1 MQLIKKEA
9 FMLKVFP
16 KRFSVWPPKLDL
28 SDFLNIIKQSI
39 FALIICAF
47 ADIFAGIYLTKMID
61 FLILLPGILT
71 MLPAAIDMRGN
82 IYASMGSRL
91 STGLHTGEITPD
103 LRDSKLIVENV
114 YSSLIQAV
122 IMSTVIAFFAML
134 GGFIIGNPTIG
145 FVHLFFISLFA
156 SLVAAIGLILTT
168 ILVAIFSFKKGLDPD
183 NVSSP
188 LIASIGDI
196 LNVVSLFAIGI
207 LSFSLSKGFMIFSS
221 LAISGIIVSFSLFSV
236 RNSYY
241 AKKILR
247 ESMGFLAVCA
257 FLSTL
262 AGSLLDNNLEF
273 IGIFPLLLV
282 LSPLFNAE
290 NGNIGSILSARIS
303 TSFHLGQAEITFLP
317 KLRILKEFS
326 YTFAITLILFPLL
339 AIIAFVMSTI
349 LNIPQMGFFN
359 LFKISIFVAIISS
372 FAGMLISY
380 YLTYFSI
387 RTNIDPDNV
396 VIPLLTSVMDIAS
409 VSILILVAKIVIF

>member
-1 MQLIKKEA
+1 MKKKKT
-9 FMLKVFP
+9 FPVKVSP
-16 KRFSVWPPKLDL
+16 KRFVAWPPKLDF
-28 SDFLNIIKQSI
+28 SDFSTIIKQSL

-47 ADIFAGIYLTKMID
+47 ADIFAGIYLTKMIG

-91 STGLHTGEITPD
+91 STGLHTGEITPS
-103 LRDSKLIVENV
+103 LRGSKLIAENV
-114 YSSLIQAV
+114 YSSLVQTVVMA
-122 IMSTVIAFFAML
+122 TVIAFFAML
-134 GGFIIGNPTIG
+134 GGFLIGNQTIG

-168 ILVAIFSFKKGLDPD
+168 LLVSIFSFKKGLDPD

-207 LSFSLSKGFMIFSS
+207 LSFSLSKGFMLFSS
-221 LAISGIIVSFSLFSV
+221 LAISAIIIIFSLFSV

-241 AKKILR
+241 AKKILK
-247 ESMGFLAVCA
+247 ESMAFLAICA

-262 AGSLLDNNLEF
+262 AGSLLDKNLEF

-317 KLRILKEFS
+317 KLKILKEFFN
-326 YTFAITLILFPLL
+326 TFAITIILFPLL
-339 AIIAFVMSTI
+339 AIIAFVMST
-349 LNIPQMGFFN
+349 LLDIPQMAFFVI
-359 LFKISIFVAIISS
+359 LKISIFVAIISS
-372 FAGMLISY
+372 FAAMLTSY

-409 VSILILVAKIVIF
+409 VSILILVATIIL

>member
-1 MQLIKKEA
+1 MKKKKT
-9 FMLKVFP
+9 FPVKVSP
-16 KRFSVWPPKLDL
+16 KRGIAWPPKIDL
-28 SDFLNIIKQSI
+28 SDFSSIIKQSM

-82 IYASMGSRL
+82 VYASMGSRL
-91 STGLHTGEITPD
+91 STGLHTGEITPS
-103 LRDSKLIVENV
+103 LKESKLIKENV
-114 YSSLIQAV
+114 YSSLIQTV
-122 IMSTVIAFFAML
+122 IMATVIAFFAMI
-134 GGFIIGNPTIG
+134 GGIIIGNDTIG
-145 FVHLFFISLFA
+145 FIHLFFISLFA

-168 ILVAIFSFKKGLDPD
+168 ILVAIVSFKKGLDPD

-207 LSFSLSKGFMIFSS
+207 LSFSLSKGFMLFSS
-221 LAISGIIVSFSLFSV
+221 VAISLVIVLLALFSV
-236 RNSYY
+236 RKSYY
-241 AKKILR
+241 AKRILK
-247 ESMGFLAVCA
+247 ESMVFLAVCA

-262 AGSLLDNNLEF
+262 AGSLLDKNLEF
-273 IGIFPLLLV
+273 IGVFPLLLV

-317 KLRILKEFS
+317 KLRILKEFA
-326 YTFAITLILFPLL
+326 YTFLITIILFPIL
-339 AIIAFVMSTI
+339 AIIAFGMSTL
-349 LNIPQMGFFN
+349 LNIPQMNF
-359 LFKISIFVAIISS
+359 LVILEVSILVAIASS
-372 FAGMLISY
+372 FASMMTSY

-387 RTNIDPDNV
+387 KTNIDPDNV
-396 VIPLLTSVMDIAS
+396 VIPLLTSVMDIAT
-409 VSILILVAKIVIF
+409 VSILFLVATNILF

>member
-1 MQLIKKEA
+1 MKKKKT
-9 FMLKVFP
+9 FPVKVSP
-16 KRFSVWPPKLDL
+16 KRFVVWPPKLDF
-28 SDFLNIIKQSI
+28 SDFSTIIKQSL

-82 IYASMGSRL
+82 VYASMGSRL
-91 STGLHTGEITPD
+91 STGLHTGEITPS
-103 LRDSKLIVENV
+103 LRDSKLIAENV
-114 YSSLIQAV
+114 YSSLIQTVA
-122 IMSTVIAFFAML
+122 MAAVIAFFAML
-134 GGFIIGNPTIG
+134 GGVLLGNQTIG
-145 FVHLFFISLFA
+145 FIHLFFISLFA

-168 ILVAIFSFKKGLDPD
+168 LLVAIFSFKKGLDPD

-196 LNVVSLFAIGI
+196 LNVASLFAIGI
-207 LSFSLSKGFMIFSS
+207 LSFSLSKGFMLFSS
-221 LAISGIIVSFSLFSV
+221 LAISALVIIFSLFSV

-241 AKKILR
+241 AKRILK
-247 ESMGFLAVCA
+247 ESMGFLVVCA

-262 AGSLLDNNLEF
+262 AGSLLDKNLQF

-317 KLRILKEFS
+317 KSKILKEFS
-326 YTFAITLILFPLL
+326 YTFVITIILFPLL
-339 AIIAFVMSTI
+339 AILAFVMSTL

-359 LFKISIFVAIISS
+359 ILKISIFVAIISS
-372 FAGMLISY
+372 FAAMLTSY

-396 VIPLLTSVMDIAS
+396 VIPLLTSVMDIAT
-409 VSILILVAKIVIF
+409 VSILILVSSIVLF

>member
-1 MQLIKKEA
+1 M
-9 FMLKVFP
+9 
-16 KRFSVWPPKLDL
+16 
-28 SDFLNIIKQSI
+28 

-82 IYASMGSRL
+82 VYASMGSRL
-91 STGLHTGEITPD
+91 STGLHTGEITPS
-103 LRDSKLIVENV
+103 LTESKLIKENV
-114 YSSLIQAV
+114 YSSLIQTV
-122 IMSTVIAFFAML
+122 IMATVIAFFAMV
-134 GGFIIGNPTIG
+134 GGIIIGNDTIG
-145 FVHLFFISLFA
+145 FIHLFFISLFA
-156 SLVAAIGLILTT
+156 SLIAAIGLILTT
-168 ILVAIFSFKKGLDPD
+168 ILVAIVSFKKGLDPD

-207 LSFSLSKGFMIFSS
+207 LSFSLSKGFMLVSS
-221 LAISGIIVSFSLFSV
+221 IVVSLIIVLLALFSV
-236 RNSYY
+236 RKSYY
-241 AKKILR
+241 AKRILK

-262 AGSLLDNNLEF
+262 AGSLLDKNLEF
-273 IGIFPLLLV
+273 IGVFPLLLV

-317 KLRILKEFS
+317 KLRILKEFA
-326 YTFAITLILFPLL
+326 YTFLITIILFPIL
-339 AIIAFVMSTI
+339 AIIAFGMSTL
-349 LNIPQMGFFN
+349 LNIPQMNF
-359 LFKISIFVAIISS
+359 LVILEVSILVAIASS
-372 FAGMLISY
+372 FASMMTSY

-387 RTNIDPDNV
+387 KTNIDPDNV

-409 VSILILVAKIVIF
+409 VSILFLVATNILF

>member
-1 MQLIKKEA
+1 MKKIKT
-9 FMLKVFP
+9 FPVKVSP
-16 KRFSVWPPKLDL
+16 KRFVAWPPKLDF
-28 SDFLNIIKQSI
+28 SDFYTIIKQSL

-82 IYASMGSRL
+82 IYASMGSRI
-91 STGLHTGEITPD
+91 STGLHTGEITPS
-103 LRDSKLIVENV
+103 LRGSKLIAENV
-114 YSSLIQAV
+114 YSSLIQTVVMA
-122 IMSTVIAFFAML
+122 TVIAFFAML
-134 GGFIIGNPTIG
+134 GGFLIGNQTIG
-145 FVHLFFISLFA
+145 FIHLFFISLFA
-156 SLVAAIGLILTT
+156 SLFAAIGLILTT
-168 ILVAIFSFKKGLDPD
+168 LLVSIFSFKKGLDPD

-207 LSFSLSKGFMIFSS
+207 LSFSLSKGFMLSSS
-221 LAISGIIVSFSLFSV
+221 LAISAIIIIFSILSV

-241 AKKILR
+241 AKKILK
-247 ESMGFLAVCA
+247 ESMGFLAICA
-257 FLSTL
+257 LLSTL
-262 AGSLLDNNLEF
+262 AGSLLDKNLEF

-317 KLRILKEFS
+317 KLKILKEFFN
-326 YTFAITLILFPLL
+326 TFAITIILFPLL
-339 AIIAFVMSTI
+339 AIIAFVMST
-349 LNIPQMGFFN
+349 LLDIPQMAFFVI
-359 LFKISIFVAIISS
+359 LKISIFVAIISS
-372 FAGMLISY
+372 FAAMLTSY

-409 VSILILVAKIVIF
+409 VSILILVASIIL

>member
-1 MQLIKKEA
+1 MKKKKT
-9 FMLKVFP
+9 FPVKVSP
-16 KRFSVWPPKLDL
+16 KRFVAWLPKLDF
-28 SDFLNIIKQSI
+28 SDFSTIIKQSL

-91 STGLHTGEITPD
+91 STGLHTGEITPS
-103 LRDSKLIVENV
+103 LRDSKLIAENV
-114 YSSLIQAV
+114 YSSLIQTV
-122 IMSTVIAFFAML
+122 IMATVIAFFAML
-134 GGFIIGNPTIG
+134 GGFVIGNQTIG

-168 ILVAIFSFKKGLDPD
+168 LLVAIFSFKKGLDPD

-196 LNVVSLFAIGI
+196 LNVASLFAIGI
-207 LSFSLSKGFMIFSS
+207 FSFSLSKGFMLFSS
-221 LAISGIIVSFSLFSV
+221 LTISAIIILFSLFSV
-236 RNSYY
+236 RKSYY
-241 AKKILR
+241 AKKILK
-247 ESMGFLAVCA
+247 ESMAFLALCA

-262 AGSLLDNNLEF
+262 AGSLLDKNLEL

-326 YTFAITLILFPLL
+326 YTFAITIILFPLL
-339 AIIAFVMSTI
+339 AIIAFIMSTL

-359 LFKISIFVAIISS
+359 ILKISIFVAIISS
-372 FAGMLISY
+372 FAAMLTSY

-396 VIPLLTSVMDIAS
+396 VIPLLTSIMDIAS
-409 VSILILVAKIVIF
+409 VSILILVSSIILF

>member
-1 MQLIKKEA
+1 MKKKKT
-9 FMLKVFP
+9 FPVKVSP
-16 KRFSVWPPKLDL
+16 KRFVAWLPKLDL
-28 SDFLNIIKQSI
+28 SDFYTIIKQSM

-47 ADIFAGIYLTKMID
+47 ADILAGIYLTKMIG

-71 MLPAAIDMRGN
+71 MLPATIDMRGN
-82 IYASMGSRL
+82 IYASMGSRI
-91 STGLHTGEITPD
+91 STGLHTGEITPS
-103 LRDSKLIVENV
+103 LRGSKLIAENV
-114 YSSLIQAV
+114 YSSLIQTVVMA
-122 IMSTVIAFFAML
+122 TVIAFFAML
-134 GGFIIGNPTIG
+134 GGFLIGNQTIG

-168 ILVAIFSFKKGLDPD
+168 LLVSILSFKKGLDPD

-196 LNVVSLFAIGI
+196 LNVASLFAIGI
-207 LSFSLSKGFMIFSS
+207 LSFSLSKGFMLFSS
-221 LAISGIIVSFSLFSV
+221 LIISGIIIIFPLFSV

-241 AKKILR
+241 AKKILK
-247 ESMGFLAVCA
+247 ESMAFLAICA

-262 AGSLLDNNLEF
+262 AGSLLDKNLEF

-317 KLRILKEFS
+317 KLKILKEFFN
-326 YTFAITLILFPLL
+326 TFAITIILFPLL
-339 AIIAFVMSTI
+339 AIIAFVMSA
-349 LNIPQMGFFN
+349 LLDIPQMAFFVI
-359 LFKISIFVAIISS
+359 LKLSIFVAIISS
-372 FAGMLISY
+372 FAAMLTSY

-409 VSILILVAKIVIF
+409 VSILILVATIIL

>member
-1 MQLIKKEA
+1 MKKKKT
-9 FMLKVFP
+9 FPLKVSL
-16 KRFSVWPPKLDL
+16 KRFVAWPPKLDF
-28 SDFLNIIKQSI
+28 SDFSTIIKQSL

-91 STGLHTGEITPD
+91 STGLHTGEITPS
-103 LRDSKLIVENV
+103 LRESKLIAENV
-114 YSSLIQAV
+114 YSSLIQTV
-122 IMSTVIAFFAML
+122 IMATVIAFFAML
-134 GGFIIGNPTIG
+134 GGFIIGNQTIG
-145 FVHLFFISLFA
+145 FIHLFFISLFA
-156 SLVAAIGLILTT
+156 SLVSAIGLILTT
-168 ILVAIFSFKKGLDPD
+168 LLVAIFSFKKGLDPD

-207 LSFSLSKGFMIFSS
+207 LSFSLSKGFMLFSS
-221 LAISGIIVSFSLFSV
+221 LTISAIIIMFSLFSV
-236 RNSYY
+236 RDSYY
-241 AKKILR
+241 AKRILK
-247 ESMGFLAVCA
+247 ESMVFLAICA

-262 AGSLLDNNLEF
+262 AGSLLDKNLEL

-303 TSFHLGQAEITFLP
+303 TSFHLGQAEITFMP
-317 KLRILKEFS
+317 KLKILKEFS
-326 YTFAITLILFPLL
+326 YTFVITIILFPLL
-339 AIIAFVMSTI
+339 AIIAFGMSTI
-349 LNIPQMGFFN
+349 LDIPQMGFFT
-359 LFKISIFVAIISS
+359 LFKISIIVATVSS
-372 FAGMLISY
+372 FVGMLTSY

-409 VSILILVAKIVIF
+409 VSILILAAKIILY

>member
-1 MQLIKKEA
+1 
-9 FMLKVFP
+9 
-16 KRFSVWPPKLDL
+16 
-28 SDFLNIIKQSI
+28 
-39 FALIICAF
+39 
-47 ADIFAGIYLTKMID
+47 MID

-91 STGLHTGEITPD
+91 STGLHTGEITPN
-103 LRDSKLIVENV
+103 LRGSKLIAENV
-114 YSSLIQAV
+114 YSSLVQTI
-122 IMSTVIAFFAML
+122 IMAAVIAFFAMV
-134 GGFIIGNPTIG
+134 GGLILQNQTIG

-156 SLVAAIGLILTT
+156 SLAAAIGLILTT
-168 ILVAIFSFKKGLDPD
+168 ILVAILSFKKGLDPD

-196 LNVVSLFAIGI
+196 LNVLSLFGVGLISFYLDSMLMLISSVVVSLIIGI
-207 LSFSLSKGFMIFSS
+207 ISL
-221 LAISGIIVSFSLFSV
+221 ISI

-241 AKKILR
+241 AKKILK
-247 ESMGFLAVCA
+247 ESMAFLALCA

-262 AGSLLDNNLEF
+262 AGSVLDKNLQF

-303 TSFHLGQAEITFLP
+303 TSFHLGRAEITFLP
-317 KLRILKEFS
+317 KRDIIKEFT
-326 YTFAITLILFPLL
+326 YTFVITFLLFPIL
-339 AIIAFVMSTI
+339 AILAYTI
-349 LNIPQMGFFN
+349 SFFANIPAMDLLI

-372 FAGMLISY
+372 FASMLTSY

-387 RTNIDPDNV
+387 KTNIDPDNV

-409 VSILILVAKIVIF
+409 VSILITVASFILF

>member
-1 MQLIKKEA
+1 MKKIKT
-9 FMLKVFP
+9 FPVKVSP
-16 KRFSVWPPKLDL
+16 KRFVAWPPKMDF
-28 SDFLNIIKQSI
+28 SDFSTIIKQSL

-82 IYASMGSRL
+82 VYASMGSRL
-91 STGLHTGEITPD
+91 STGLHTGEITPS
-103 LRDSKLIVENV
+103 LRESKLIAENV
-114 YSSLIQAV
+114 YSSLIQTVVMAA
-122 IMSTVIAFFAML
+122 VIAFFAML
-134 GGFIIGNPTIG
+134 GGVLLGNQTIG
-145 FVHLFFISLFA
+145 FIHLFFISLFA

-168 ILVAIFSFKKGLDPD
+168 LLVAIFSFKKGLDPD

-196 LNVVSLFAIGI
+196 LNVASLFAIGI
-207 LSFSLSKGFMIFSS
+207 LSFSLSKGFMLFSG
-221 LAISGIIVSFSLFSV
+221 LAISAVVIIFSLFSV
-236 RNSYY
+236 RDSYY
-241 AKKILR
+241 AKRILK

-262 AGSLLDNNLEF
+262 AGSLLDKNLQF

-317 KLRILKEFS
+317 KLKILKEFS
-326 YTFAITLILFPLL
+326 YTFVITIILFPLL
-339 AIIAFVMSTI
+339 AIIAFVMST
-349 LNIPQMGFFN
+349 LFNIPQMGFFN
-359 LFKISIFVAIISS
+359 ILKISIFVAIISS
-372 FAGMLISY
+372 FAAMLTSY

-396 VIPLLTSVMDIAS
+396 VIPLLTSVMDIAT
-409 VSILILVAKIVIF
+409 VSILILVSSIVLF

>member
-1 MQLIKKEA
+1 MKKIKT
-9 FMLKVFP
+9 FPVKVSP
-16 KRFSVWPPKLDL
+16 KRFVAWPPKLDL
-28 SDFLNIIKQSI
+28 SDFYTIIKQSM

-47 ADIFAGIYLTKMID
+47 ADIFAGIYLTKMIG

-82 IYASMGSRL
+82 IYASMGSRI
-91 STGLHTGEITPD
+91 STGLHTGEITPS
-103 LRDSKLIVENV
+103 LRGSKLIAENV
-114 YSSLIQAV
+114 YSSLIQTVVMA
-122 IMSTVIAFFAML
+122 TVIAFFAML
-134 GGFIIGNPTIG
+134 GGFLIGNQTIG

-168 ILVAIFSFKKGLDPD
+168 LLVSIFSFKKGLDPD

-196 LNVVSLFAIGI
+196 LNVASLFAIGI
-207 LSFSLSKGFMIFSS
+207 LSFSLSKGFMLFSS
-221 LAISGIIVSFSLFSV
+221 LTISVIIILFSLFSV
-236 RNSYY
+236 RKSYY
-241 AKKILR
+241 AKRILK
-247 ESMGFLAVCA
+247 ESMGFLAICA

-262 AGSLLDNNLEF
+262 AGSLLDKNLEF

-290 NGNIGSILSARIS
+290 NGNIGSILSARVS

-317 KLRILKEFS
+317 KLKIWKEFS
-326 YTFAITLILFPLL
+326 YTFVITIILFPLL
-339 AIIAFVMSTI
+339 AIIAFVMST
-349 LNIPQMGFFN
+349 LLSIPQMGFFN
-359 LFKISIFVAIISS
+359 ILKISIFVAIISS
-372 FAGMLISY
+372 FAAMLTSY

-409 VSILILVAKIVIF
+409 VSILILVATIIL

>member
-1 MQLIKKEA
+1 MKKKKT
-9 FMLKVFP
+9 FSLKVSSKKFVV
-16 KRFSVWPPKLDL
+16 RLPKLDL
-28 SDFLNIIKQSI
+28 SDFSTIIKQSL

-82 IYASMGSRL
+82 VYASMGSRL
-91 STGLHTGEITPD
+91 STGLHTGEITPS
-103 LRDSKLIVENV
+103 LRDSKLIAENV
-114 YSSLIQAV
+114 YSSLIQTVVMAA
-122 IMSTVIAFFAML
+122 VIAFFAML
-134 GGFIIGNPTIG
+134 GGVFLGNQTIG
-145 FVHLFFISLFA
+145 FIHLFFISLFA

-188 LIASIGDI
+188 LIASVGDI
-196 LNVVSLFAIGI
+196 LNVASLFAIGI
-207 LSFSLSKGFMIFSS
+207 LSFSLSKGLMLFSS
-221 LAISGIIVSFSLFSV
+221 LTLSVIIIIFSLFSV

-241 AKKILR
+241 AKRILK
-247 ESMGFLAVCA
+247 ESMGFLAICA

-262 AGSLLDNNLEF
+262 AGSVLDKNLEF

-303 TSFHLGQAEITFLP
+303 TSFHLGQADITFLP
-317 KLRILKEFS
+317 KSKILKEFS
-326 YTFAITLILFPLL
+326 YTFVITIILFPLL
-339 AIIAFVMSTI
+339 AIIAFVMSTL

-359 LFKISIFVAIISS
+359 ILKISIFVAIISS
-372 FAGMLISY
+372 FAAMLTSY

-409 VSILILVAKIVIF
+409 VSILILVASIVLF

>member
-1 MQLIKKEA
+1 LKKKRT
-9 FMLKVFP
+9 FPVKVST
-16 KRFSVWPPKLDL
+16 KRFGTWPPKLDF
-28 SDFLNIIKQSI
+28 SDFSTIIKQSM

-71 MLPAAIDMRGN
+71 MLPATIDMRGN

-91 STGLHTGEITPD
+91 STGLHTGEITPS
-103 LRDSKLIVENV
+103 LRDSKLIAENV
-114 YSSLIQAV
+114 YSSLIQTVTMA
-122 IMSTVIAFFAML
+122 TVIAFFAML
-134 GGFIIGNPTIG
+134 GGFLIGNQTIG
-145 FVHLFFISLFA
+145 FIHLFFISLFA
-156 SLVAAIGLILTT
+156 SLVAAIGLIVTT
-168 ILVAIFSFKKGLDPD
+168 ILVAVFSFKKGLDPD
-183 NVSSP
+183 NMSSP

-196 LNVVSLFAIGI
+196 LNVVSLFAVGI
-207 LSFSLSKGFMIFSS
+207 LSFSLSKNFMIFSS
-221 LAISGIIVSFSLFSV
+221 LTISTIIVLFSLFSV

-241 AKKILR
+241 AKKILK
-247 ESMGFLAVCA
+247 ESMAFLAVCA

-262 AGSLLDNNLEF
+262 AGSLLDKNLEF

-317 KLRILKEFS
+317 KIKILKEFS
-326 YTFAITLILFPLL
+326 YTFAITIILFPLL
-339 AIIAFVMSTI
+339 AIMAFGLSTL
-349 LNIPQMGFFN
+349 LNIPSMAFLT
-359 LFKISIFVAIISS
+359 LFKISILVAIISS
-372 FAGMLISY
+372 FAGMLTSY

-387 RTNIDPDNV
+387 RTNFDPDNV

-409 VSILILVAKIVIF
+409 VVILILVSSAVLF